1 MGRATGPWLVAGGVI
16 LLIVGLMAWSGW
28 LSWFGRLPGDIRI
41 HGERTRIFIP
51 ITSMLVVSLLLNL
64 VLYLLLFLFRR

>member
-1 MGRATGPWLVAGGVI
+1 MGRAAGPWLVAGGVI

-41 HGERTRIFIP
+41 EGERTRIFIP
-51 ITSMLVVSLLLNL
+51 ITSMLIVSAVLNL
-64 VLYLLLFLFRR
+64 LLYLLLYLFRR